1 MGKEAEMHREA
12 RFYTPLSTIR
22 CDDCGECRACRISK
36 AQGALDTATDRQFA
50 AERDFH
56 RAMSEYV
63 AAQTAVILATVELGR
78 VSQ

>member
-1 MGKEAEMHREA
+1 MSHREA
-12 RFYTPLSTIR
+12 GFYTPLSTIR
-22 CDDCGECRACRISK
+22 CDDCGECRACRIGK
-36 AQGALDTATDRQFA
+36 AQGALDSATDRKFA

-56 RAMSEYV
+56 KAMSEFV